1 MRDVL
6 EPFHVLARKH
16 GVNLRVKVYSNRH
29 VPLTSLLNDV
39 GTATGDTVEEQE
51 ANRAADDVIINS
63 LIDIDKAKIT
73 QVLSN
78 LLSNAFKFTPKE
90 GTCTVTLHLSDRL
103 GREAT
108 EQLPL
113 EPLDMKTLTA
123 KTAAALLR
131 GNLHKHN
138 HGKRTSNSG
147 MNGKGRLSERVSDLL
162 EIKAQTSEHIT
173 GDRDNDFS
181 KDRAVDVNPGRGVM
195 NDINIGSQEKLHCNS
210 EANIRLPDSEKSFND
225 VGTLRRKTTIGGG
238 GGGGGSVSNL
248 TKAPSPSRAETMFRN
263 LRPDKLANHMAM
275 FIVKKKRIFL
285 DESSLLSVDEAE
297 DKQRIASQM
306 KFFVISVTDNGVGIA
321 PEDVTKVFHS
331 VVQFKY
337 VDSTVACAISLCFY
351 RCVVIV
357 VPFVN
362 SCLLPFLFYFLP
374 II

>member
-29 VPLTSLLNDV
+29 IPLISLLNDV
-39 GTATGDTVEEQE
+39 RMATGETVEEKE
-51 ANRAADDVIINS
+51 ANREADNAILNS

-90 GTCTVTLHLSDRL
+90 GTCTVTMHLSDRL

-113 EPLDMKTLTA
+113 EPLDTETLTA
-123 KTAAALLR
+123 KTTAALLR

-138 HGKRTSNSG
+138 HGKRTSQSNMNEGNKLSG
-147 MNGKGRLSERVSDLL
+147 RVNDLL

-173 GDRDNDFS
+173 GDRDKLNDDFS
-181 KDRAVDVNPGRGVM
+181 IEPGRGMM
-195 NDINIGSQEKLHCNS
+195 NNITIGSQKKLNRNI
-210 EANIRLPDSEKSFND
+210 EANIRLSDSDKSFND
-225 VGTLRRKTTIGGG
+225 VGTLRRKTTIGG
-238 GGGGGSVSNL
+238 SNVGNIA
-248 TKAPSPSRAETMFRN
+248 KAPSASRAESLFRN
-263 LRPDKLANHMAM
+263 VCPDKFAKHMAM
-275 FIVKKKRIFL
+275 FIMKKKRIYM
-285 DESSLLSVDEAE
+285 DDSSVLSLDEAE
-297 DKQRIASQM
+297 DKQRIASHM

-337 VDSTVACAISLCFY
+337 VV
-351 RCVVIV
+351 
-357 VPFVN
+357 
-362 SCLLPFLFYFLP
+362 
-374 II
+374 

>member
-29 VPLTSLLNDV
+29 IPLTSLLNDV
-39 GTATGDTVEEQE
+39 RMATGETLEEQE
-51 ANRAADDVIINS
+51 ANREADDAIFNS
-63 LIDIDKAKIT
+63 LIDIDKGKIT

-113 EPLDMKTLTA
+113 EPLDMETLNA

-138 HGKRTSNSG
+138 HGKRTSQSDVNERH
-147 MNGKGRLSERVSDLL
+147 KLSERVNDLL
-162 EIKAQTSEHIT
+162 EIKAQTSENIA
-173 GDRDNDFS
+173 GDDFP
-181 KDRAVDVNPGRGVM
+181 KNHPVDVEPGRGMM
-195 NDINIGSQEKLHCNS
+195 NNIKIGSQTNLNRNI
-210 EANIRLPDSEKSFND
+210 EANIRLSDTEKSINN
-225 VGTLRRKTTIGGG
+225 VGTLKRKTTIGGS
-238 GGGGGSVSNL
+238 SVRNI
-248 TKAPSPSRAETMFRN
+248 TKAPSASRAETLFRKVY
-263 LRPDKLANHMAM
+263 PDKLAKHMAM
-275 FIVKKKRIFL
+275 FIMKKKRIFM
-285 DESSLLSVDEAE
+285 DESSDLSLGEAE
-297 DKQRIASQM
+297 DKQRIASHM

-337 VDSTVACAISLCFY
+337 VVSPVTYAVSLCLH
-351 RCVVIV
+351 
-357 VPFVN
+357 
-362 SCLLPFLFYFLP
+362 SLCLPCCPL
-374 II
+374 